1 LPGGLLRANREEK
14 TLSIPD
20 CLRPPHGSPGHA
32 SDELRHMRA
41 EPWLLAEQR
50 RLRLEARGVHEALEA
65 DGGALLAE
73 VKGVYADDFALWER
87 ARRREA
93 VSEAHESLAASLE
106 RYREKVPWVRTKAPP
121 SCESGQSGGC
131 SCSACCWARGSKE
144 EAAAGP
150 GPPSRR
156 CAVCGVEKEACGGLP
171 PGRRV

>member
-1 LPGGLLRANREEK
+1 MKA
-14 TLSIPD
+14 
-20 CLRPPHGSPGHA
+20 A
-32 SDELRHMRA
+32 
-41 EPWLLAEQR
+41 
-50 RLRLEARGVHEALEA
+50 
-65 DGGALLAE
+65 
-73 VKGVYADDFALWER
+73 YADDLALWER

-121 SCESGQSGGC
+121 TCESQGGGC

-171 PGRRV
+171 AT